1 MLIIVFSPA
10 NGQGGSAVPDRLFPI
25 GLSALDGLPGI
36 RHDAGCMTIPASIP
50 SLAFKANF
58 ADCVARHRALQQG
71 RRGCLVMTTVAAE
84 EDPYWLRAPLPPLEA
99 LDFAREPLLMPR
111 MMCDYVETV
120 FARRADYPDDWIPFL
135 SPRYGTGIIGGML
148 LGDMQFGANTSWT
161 PEVGT
166 TLDEALEFPW
176 GRETAWIDRV
186 VTALNEMAARLA
198 GKCYVF
204 LEGYHT
210 PLEWAS
216 MVRGSALYL
225 ELSTE
230 PEKVHALLRRSD
242 DALMWL
248 YRLLEAR
255 VKKAE
260 YGALAHSLWMERGL
274 PFLSDDSAGLM
285 SPAHYA
291 EFGAPYTNAML
302 QRFGGGFL
310 HFHTC
315 AYHQMDNLS
324 AMDGLTMY
332 NWRQDPN
339 TPKPED
345 ILPRLLPG
353 ARAKIVMMS
362 LTPAQIRDKIEFLSQ
377 GRFLIYTRCA
387 DRREQE
393 SIIGFVRDHAPIGG

>member
-1 MLIIVFSPA
+1 
-10 NGQGGSAVPDRLFPI
+10 
-25 GLSALDGLPGI
+25 
-36 RHDAGCMTIPASIP
+36 MTAIP
-50 SLAFKANF
+50 SLAYKANF
-58 ADCVARHRALQQG
+58 ADCVARHRALQQA
-71 RRGCLVMTTVAAE
+71 RRGCLIMTSLDE
-84 EDPYWLRAPLPPLEA
+84 EDPYWIRAPLPPLEA
-99 LDFAREPLLMPR
+99 LDFERDPLLMPR
-111 MMCDYVETV
+111 RLCDYAETR
-120 FARRADYPDDWIPFL
+120 FAARADYPDDWIPFL

-166 TLDEALEFPW
+166 TLDEALEFQW
-176 GRETAWIDRV
+176 GRETVWLERV
-186 VTALNEMAARLA
+186 TAALNEMADRMA

-216 MVRGSALYL
+216 MVRGSELYL

-242 DALMWL
+242 AALTWL
-248 YRLLEAR
+248 YDAIAAR
-255 VKKAE
+255 VRKTE
-260 YGALAHSLWMERGL
+260 YGALAHSLWMERCV

-291 EFGAPYTNAML
+291 EFGVPYTDAL
-302 QRFGGGFL
+302 CRRYGGAFL

-324 AMDGLTMY
+324 AMPALTMY

-345 ILPRLLPG
+345 ILPELLPG
-353 ARAKIVMMS
+353 AQAKIVMMS
-362 LTPAQIRDKIEFLSQ
+362 LTPDQIREKIDVLSQ
-377 GRFLIYTRCA
+377 GRFLIYTRCR

-393 SIIGFVRDHAPIGG
+393 SIVRFVHENAPIAAGQDCKSRTFP